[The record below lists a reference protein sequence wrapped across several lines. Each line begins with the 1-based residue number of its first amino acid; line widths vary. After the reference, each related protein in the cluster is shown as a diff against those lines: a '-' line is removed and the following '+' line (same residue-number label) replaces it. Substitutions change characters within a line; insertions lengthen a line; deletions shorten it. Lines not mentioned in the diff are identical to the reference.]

1 MTTAQRAFERVA
13 ASRRPIARRGEGN
26 SIGGARLRLVL
37 AVAGLAAL
45 VAWGALSHLGIEPA
59 ADAKADTWHR
69 WFIPYLPNFHV
80 LRSEIDVQ
88 TTTSLDLD
96 REDVDV
102 AIHWGSGEPGHGV
115 ARAGFLA
122 GLDLVRQAARDPGP
136 VGKRAPAQAPGA
148 RATRAPVPRRR
159 SGAW

>member
-1 MTTAQRAFERVA
+1 MACQTGSGNDLPSGHNGGRPRTTSRPELP
-13 ASRRPIARRGEGN
+13 SRRHLAP
-26 SIGGARLRLVL
+26 LV
-37 AVAGLAAL
+37 
-45 VAWGALSHLGIEPA
+45 
-59 ADAKADTWHR
+59 
-69 WFIPYLPNFHV
+69 IPYLPNFHV

-136 VGKRAPAQAPGA
+136 VGERAPAQAPGA